1 MFNIACI
8 RYLLRRDDKKEKRG
22 DDVHIK
28 IIAPHN
34 IQYPLYKISPSS
46 R

>member
-8 RYLLRRDDKKEKRG
+8 RSLLRRDDKRGKGG

-34 IQYPLYKISPSS
+34 VQYRLYKISPSS